1 MQYEIKCVIY
11 MYFIYITAC
20 YQIIFIL
27 QLIKKNIF
35 LKKKIL
41 LLFTL
46 LKIIFYIYIILL
58 NKKYI

>member
-1 MQYEIKCVIY
+1 

>member
-1 MQYEIKCVIY
+1 MQYEIKYVIY

-35 LKKKIL
+35 QKKKIL